1 MLKKL
6 AILGLM
12 FVTAGMS
19 AAPSKTDVPKAPADV
34 VFERDIQYRE
44 GHPRWVLN
52 VITPKKK
59 GYRRRAAIILVHGG
73 GWATG
78 DHYRYVKLGF
88 SLAQQGYVVIT
99 PTYRLYHDAPF
110 PACLHDMKNA
120 IRWTRANADKY
131 RIHPDRIGAYGN
143 SAGGTI
149 ALTAAITN
157 GRKDLEGDGSH
168 QEFSSDLQAVVASGA
183 VGDMQH
189 PTHGKRAVFAYQ
201 NLARGKNRRLP
212 TSQIKKV
219 LTAASPASYISKNV
233 PPIMLVHGAA
243 DDVVNIAST
252 DEFVKNM
259 KAAGAPIT
267 YLRFADGNHGV
278 MGQKG
283 RTTTPAMQ
291 KFFKEHLSGS
301 SKK

>member
-1 MLKKL
+1 MKNLLL
-6 AILGLM
+6 AIITCASAITL
-12 FVTAGMS
+12 T
-19 AAPSKTDVPKAPADV
+19 AAPSKTSVPKAPADV
-34 VFERDIQYRE
+34 VLERDIQYRE
-44 GHPRWVLN
+44 RHPRWVLN
-52 VITPKKK
+52 VISPKKK

-88 SLAQQGYVVIT
+88 TLAQRGYVVIT

-120 IRWTRANADKY
+120 IRWVRANADKY

-168 QEFSSDLQAVVASGA
+168 LDFSSDLQAIVASGA

-189 PTHGKRAVFAYQ
+189 STHGKRAVFAYG
-201 NLARGKNRRLP
+201 NLARGKNRKFP
-212 TSQIKKV
+212 EAQVKKV
-219 LTAASPASYISKNV
+219 LTAASPSTYISKDV

-243 DDVVNIAST
+243 DTVVHIAST
-252 DEFVKNM
+252 DEFVM
-259 KAAGAPIT
+259 KMKSAGAPIT
-267 YLRFADGNHGV
+267 YLRFADGHHGV

-291 KFFKEHLSGS
+291 KFFKEHLQGPRE
-301 SKK
+301 K